1 MLNAVLIGS
10 ALQLFLIPAFGA
22 LSDRVGRR
30 PVYMAGA
37 LGAAVWAFAFFPL
50 LDTGRWWGVV
60 AAATGGLVFHALMY
74 GPQAAFIAELFDTRV
89 RYSGASMGYQ
99 VAGIFGGALAP
110 IIATALLAWSGSWV
124 AVSLYVVGCAVRHRR
139 GAAGGAGDGSRGSRA
154 RAACG
159 RSLRARAGARANVN
173 CGWVGE
179 LGGSAGPVSSATSC
193 LTVAVRHLG
202 QDATPDRARIRRLLT
217 QPQLTLPLT
226 GVH

>member
-1 MLNAVLIGS
+1 MAGADS
-10 ALQLFLIPAFGA
+10 GCFLIPALKEA

-50 LDTGRWWGVV
+50 LNTGSWWGVV

-124 AVSLYVVGCAVRHRR
+124 AVSLYVVAALRSPWLRCWWRGRRLARISSRVRARR
-139 GAAGGAGDGSRGSRA
+139 FVREPERERTSTAAG
-154 RAACG
+154 
-159 RSLRARAGARANVN
+159 
-173 CGWVGE
+173 
-179 LGGSAGPVSSATSC
+179 
-193 LTVAVRHLG
+193 
-202 QDATPDRARIRRLLT
+202 
-217 QPQLTLPLT
+217 
-226 GVH
+226 